1 MDALSPNT
9 AAFLDYLSTSAAADL
24 QSSSLP
30 NSSSNANANPTSLPP
45 SAFFPMPVP
54 GRDTPEA
61 TPESSNNDSVSPP
74 GLQQK
79 QSSYIVSDSEGES
92 PDRRK
97 SSGGGAG
104 AGANNKRRA
113 GHSHGKDVEED
124 DDDDSDSDA
133 PSGHEDKRPHAA
145 AKANAAAGASGRKGG
160 RKSVGDEGQGKP
172 GKEQNKAAR
181 RKEQN
186 RAAQKAFRERREAK
200 VKDLEE
206 KVAELEAKSFG
217 VSVENENL
225 RGLLKRLQEENVA
238 LKTSAFTFSM
248 PVSGSTST
256 PATDNGTG
264 TATPVNP
271 PQYSKPPSPPQS
283 EDSLRSIH
291 DVPGLAHRGSS
302 ASAQGAGPV
311 DSPESLVSI
320 DSVSNKA
327 VPNLDS
333 ADTFN
338 AFAIGTR
345 PVWEAQLRANRQ
357 QSTQSTPD
365 AFSSFSRSDSGISP
379 SSSSGNKSEI
389 EALWASFYPNGV
401 NGMASGQQ
409 QQQQQ
414 QQAQPPQQQQ
424 QQQQQQSQQQQLP
437 QQQQNHQQQQQQQQ
451 PFKSTS
457 LGNAGAGVNNQF
469 SAFDRSNTFNMFGS
483 TDMFAS
489 TGLTP
494 FINAANNT
502 NPIDRMAFRDT
513 TATAGPVNP
522 SPPAPAAA
530 AASTQ
535 NLDWSNLTG
544 NSVDDFLSSLTGGN
558 NDASLDAAGA
568 DDEFQA
574 TLQQLL
580 NQSSGNSPSNMFAF
594 PQQTNAF
601 SPTNYLN
608 MSPSPLASV
617 SNSQSPSSHAP
628 GSSGASPESSTSSNP
643 STGELGGGFG
653 TFGPPKVTGDIVHV
667 VGEDG
672 KVMKPSELWV
682 RMGMQHETNVDHLL
696 IDDLCDQMRAK
707 ATCKDG
713 QHFLNVDDAER
724 MFRYRGDPA
733 HDAKMENVLDKT
745 NGAAGQRL
753 GA

>member
-1 MDALSPNT
+1 
-9 AAFLDYLSTSAAADL
+9 
-24 QSSSLP
+24 
-30 NSSSNANANPTSLPP
+30 
-45 SAFFPMPVP
+45 
-54 GRDTPEA
+54 
-61 TPESSNNDSVSPP
+61 
-74 GLQQK
+74 
-79 QSSYIVSDSEGES
+79 
-92 PDRRK
+92 
-97 SSGGGAG
+97 
-104 AGANNKRRA
+104 
-113 GHSHGKDVEED
+113 
-124 DDDDSDSDA
+124 
-133 PSGHEDKRPHAA
+133 
-145 AKANAAAGASGRKGG
+145 
-160 RKSVGDEGQGKP
+160 
-172 GKEQNKAAR
+172 
-181 RKEQN
+181 
-186 RAAQKAFRERREAK
+186 
-200 VKDLEE
+200 
-206 KVAELEAKSFG
+206 
-217 VSVENENL
+217 
-225 RGLLKRLQEENVA
+225 
-238 LKTSAFTFSM
+238 
-248 PVSGSTST
+248 
-256 PATDNGTG
+256 
-264 TATPVNP
+264 VNP

-682 RMGMQHETNVDHLL
+682 RMGMQHEVSGTLRVPVLEIGADALQTNVDHLL

-713 QHFLNVDDAER
+713 TWEVPPGVYSR
-724 MFRYRGDPA
+724 R
-733 HDAKMENVLDKT
+733 
-745 NGAAGQRL
+745 
-753 GA
+753 